1 LELPRLHRE
10 RTVDAVY
17 AVLRDSI
24 LTHRMAPGERLHAD
38 ELTRKLGVS
47 LTPVR
52 HALQQL
58 ATEGLVEVKPRSG
71 TFVANLT
78 PKDVAETFAIRR
90 ALECL
95 AAEGAIENAGENELR
110 KLKELLQKLSKPVRT
125 DRDRRAHEQ
134 HNEEFHKLLVRL
146 GGNHRLCEIYESLNA
161 HLKIARAHRNEADW
175 PARLREEQS
184 EHEAIF
190 EALENRDLEALKS
203 SLTHHIGR
211 AGQCLLA
218 AVSAAAD
225 PPQPAITFA
234 NSFSLKSTPSP
245 GRSGTKA

>member
-1 LELPRLHRE
+1 MELPKLHRE

-24 LTHRMAPGERLHAD
+24 LAHRIAPGERLHVD
-38 ELTRKLGVS
+38 ELAQKLGVS

-52 HALQQL
+52 QAIQQL

-78 PKDVAETFAIRR
+78 PKDVAETFKIRR

-110 KLKELLQKLSKPVRT
+110 QLRELLQKLSKPVRT

-146 GGNHRLCEIYESLNA
+146 GGNQRLCEIYESLNA

-190 EALENRDLEALKS
+190 KALKSRDLETLRR
-203 SLTHHIGR
+203 SLTDHIER
-211 AGQCLLA
+211 AEQNLLA
-218 AVSAAAD
+218 AVGAT
-225 PPQPAITFA
+225 PQGV
-234 NSFSLKSTPSP
+234 SP
-245 GRSGTKA
+245 Q